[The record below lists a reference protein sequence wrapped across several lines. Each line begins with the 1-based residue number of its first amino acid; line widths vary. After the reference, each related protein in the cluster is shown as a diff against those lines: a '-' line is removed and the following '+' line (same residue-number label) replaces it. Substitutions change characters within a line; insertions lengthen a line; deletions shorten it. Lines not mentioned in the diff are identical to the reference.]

1 MIQELFFQRRN
12 TTRGPILNSSVP
24 AKASPTAEGY
34 IDPATLMQLKSLE
47 LRAKHVVQ
55 GFMTGLNRSPYHGF
69 SVEFTEYRQYTQGDD
84 LRHLDWKLF
93 ARTDRYYIKRFEDET
108 NLRCLLL
115 LDASKSMNFGSVGYT
130 KSEYAKTL
138 AATFAYFLANQR
150 DAVGLATF
158 AAEIEDFIPPRFRS
172 GHLRRLMVSLERNA
186 DGSTTHLAKPLEQIA
201 ERLNKRG
208 MLVLISDLLA
218 PLETLE
224 LSLGSLT
231 VRGQDVVVFHIL
243 DPEELQFQFGAP
255 ELFVDLETDRRLYV
269 DPAAIRK
276 EYLSR
281 LGEHLKSIEGICAR
295 LGLVYHRMSTDTAL
309 ETALPEIIRVRM
321 QTRGNSRTRIAR
333 R

>member
-1 MIQELFFQRRN
+1 MSQA
-12 TTRGPILNSSVP
+12 VP
-24 AKASPTAEGY
+24 RDALTADGF
-34 IDPATLMQLKSLE
+34 IDPATLMMLKSME
-47 LRAKHVVQ
+47 LRARHVVQ

-84 LRHLDWKLF
+84 PRHLDWRLY
-93 ARTDRYYIKRFEDET
+93 ARSDRYCIKRFEDET

-130 KSEYAKTL
+130 KSDYARTL
-138 AATFAYFLANQR
+138 AATLGYFLSIQR

-158 AAEIEDFIPPRFRS
+158 AADIEDFIPPRYRS
-172 GHLRRLMVSLERNA
+172 GHLRRILVSLERAVN
-186 DGSTTHLAKPLEQIA
+186 GSTTHLSRPLIQIA

-224 LSLGSLT
+224 TSLGSLT
-231 VRGQDVVVFHIL
+231 VRGQDVLVFHIL
-243 DPEELQFQFGAP
+243 DPEELKFQFGSP
-255 ELFVDLETDRRLYV
+255 ELFIDLETDRRLYV
-269 DPAAIRK
+269 DPTLIRR
-276 EYLSR
+276 EYLKR
-281 LGEHLKSIEGICAR
+281 FGEHLAAIETICSR
-295 LGLVYHRMSTDTAL
+295 LGLVYHRMSTDVPL

-321 QTRGNSRTRIAR
+321 QARGNSRTRIAR

>member
-1 MIQELFFQRRN
+1 MKTSFSGG
-12 TTRGPILNSSVP
+12 TSATD
-24 AKASPTAEGY
+24 GY
-34 IDPATLMQLKSLE
+34 VDPATLMQLRSLE
-47 LRAKHVVQ
+47 LRARHVVQ

-130 KSEYAKTL
+130 KSEYARTL
-138 AATFAYFLANQR
+138 TATLAYFLSSQR

-158 AAEIEDFIPPRFRS
+158 ATEIEDFIPPRYRS
-172 GHLRRLMVSLERNA
+172 GHLRRLLVSLEKTSE
-186 DGSTTHLAKPLEQIA
+186 GSATHLAKPLVQIA

-231 VRGQDVVVFHIL
+231 VRGQDVIVFHIL
-243 DPEELQFQFGAP
+243 DPEELHFQFGGP
-255 ELFVDLETDRRLYV
+255 ELFVDLETNRRLYV
-269 DPAAIRK
+269 DPSAVRR

-281 LGEHLKSIEGICAR
+281 IGEHLKAIEGICSR
-295 LGLVYHRMSTDTAL
+295 LGLVYHRLCTDTPL
-309 ETALPEIIRVRM
+309 EMALPEVIRVRM
-321 QTRGNSRTRIAR
+321 QARGNSRTRIAR